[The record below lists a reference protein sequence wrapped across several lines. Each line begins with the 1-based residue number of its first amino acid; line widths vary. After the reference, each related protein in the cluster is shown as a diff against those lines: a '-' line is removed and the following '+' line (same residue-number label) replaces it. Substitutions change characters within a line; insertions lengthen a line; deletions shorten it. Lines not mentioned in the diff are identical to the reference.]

1 MANNTR
7 RKLSPRHHLFV
18 DEYLVSRN
26 ATKAALAAGCK
37 PETAKSAGTRMLAHP
52 LVKEKIEREVKLV
65 SKRAA
70 VDAQWVIDQLM
81 AVAGQEDVAQSTKV
95 RALELLA
102 KHLGMLEDRLTV
114 KTDGLSS
121 EQRAERVV
129 MLLERARSRVG
140 GD

>member
-1 MANNTR
+1 MAKREKDALTIR
-7 RKLSPRHHLFV
+7 QAQFV
-18 DEYLVSRN
+18 GEYLRTKN
-26 ATKAALAAGCK
+26 ARQAAIAAGYS
-37 PETAKSAGTRMLAHP
+37 PNGAASNGAKLLTLPH
-52 LVKEKIEREVKLV
+52 VKQKIDGEMNRIQRKTG
-65 SKRAA
+65 

-114 KTDGLSS
+114 KTDGLTA
-121 EQRAERVV
+121 EQRTERVV

-140 GD
+140 GE